1 MSTTVHV
8 VQSFTLAK
16 GALKPDPQRMFQ
28 SADEAI
34 SAAKRLAMRKDGVVA
49 PASARGKSGEA
60 DQQIEVD
67 ARHNELVSH
76 PASVRAII
84 HALR

>member
-34 SAAKRLAMRKDGVVA
+34 SAAKRLAMRKDDVVA
-49 PASARGKSGEA
+49 FSAAVHGEA
-60 DQQIEVD
+60 N
-67 ARHNELVSH
+67 AT
-76 PASVRAII
+76 SVTTVLFLAGQ
-84 HALR
+84 LPTD